1 MFLLLGI
8 CKRCSCQWNEHMHV
22 TYELKKS
29 LTYVD
34 VDNNQESSYP
44 LNNIGSRIDRRIEL
58 LKQEQEIIRHVCAKL
73 RLFLTVSSINPTND
87 DVIEY
92 INHFIREEKDKKEA
106 GDDNQKVIDG
116 LENLIQEYQEEIKLL
131 KSNVHDNS
139 DRSEIPTIEE
149 IFVFKLQLFELP
161 ITGKYIKD
169 QIENLNFNQMN
180 IAEQREEYIDIPI
193 SADFTDTMQQLKQIL
208 T

>member
-1 MFLLLGI
+1 
-8 CKRCSCQWNEHMHV
+8 MHV
-22 TYELKKS
+22 TYELEKS
-29 LTYVD
+29 LTYID
-34 VDNNQESSYP
+34 VDNDQQSSYP

-58 LKQEQEIIRHVCAKL
+58 LKQEQEIIRHICAKL

-92 INHFIREEKDKKEA
+92 INHFVREENDKKEA
-106 GDDNQKVIDG
+106 GGDNQKVIDG
-116 LENLIQEYQEEIKLL
+116 LEKLIQEYQEEIKLL

-139 DRSEIPTIEE
+139 DSSQTPTIEE

-161 ITGKYIKD
+161 IAGKYIKD
-169 QIENLNFNQMN
+169 QVESLKFNQMN
-180 IAEQREEYIDIPI
+180 IAEQQEYIDIPI
-193 SADFTDTMQQLKQIL
+193 SADFTDTMQELKKIL